1 MPHLHGSAAPTFS
14 TADDV
19 TLAGRRWFCSGRPRA
34 AVVLAHGFTASAH
47 HPDVSAVAEALHANG
62 LDVITYDARGHGASG
77 GESTLGDAERHDVAA
92 AVAAARERSDRV
104 VTVGASM
111 GAIAVLRHA
120 ALDPDLDGVVSVSCP
135 SRWRLPL
142 NAVGILSTLMTR
154 TRPGR
159 AFAARFARV
168 RIAARWSNPAPPI
181 DLVSSIRAPL
191 ALVHGRKDPF
201 IGVCDAQELYASA
214 TGPRRLV
221 LVDGM
226 GHAFGLAAVA
236 SIVAAVDWT
245 LASSRAHRTA
255 V

>member
-1 MPHLHGSAAPTFS
+1 MPHRHDSTAHAFS
-14 TADDV
+14 TTDDIV
-19 TLAGRRWFCSGRPRA
+19 LAGRHWLCAGRPRA
-34 AVVLAHGFTASAH
+34 AVVLAHGFTATAH
-47 HPDVSAVAEALHANG
+47 HPDVSEIAEALHANG

-92 AVAAARERSDRV
+92 AVEAARERSDRV

-120 ALDPDLDGVVSVSCP
+120 AGDPDLAGVVSVSCP

-154 TRPGR
+154 TRLGR
-159 AFAARFARV
+159 ALASRFARV
-168 RIAARWSNPAPPI
+168 RIAARWTNPAPPI

-191 ALVHGRKDPF
+191 ALVHGRNDRF
-201 IGVCDAQELYASA
+201 IGVRDAQELYASA

-226 GHAFGLAAVA
+226 GHAFGFAAVA
-236 SIVAAVDWT
+236 SIVAAVDWA
-245 LASSRAHRTA
+245 LASSWPHPTTF
-255 V
+255 

>member
-1 MPHLHGSAAPTFS
+1 MPQQRGSAAPSLS
-14 TADDV
+14 TADDIV
-19 TLAGRRWFCSGRPRA
+19 LAGRHWICAGEPRA

-47 HPDVSAVAEALHANG
+47 HPDVSAIAEALHAND

-92 AVAAARERSDRV
+92 AVAAARRRSDRV

-120 ALDPDLDGVVSVSCP
+120 AEDPDLAGVVSISCP

-142 NAVGILSTLMTR
+142 NVVGILSALMTR

-159 AFAARFARV
+159 AFASRFARV
-168 RIAARWSNPAPPI
+168 RIAARWARPAPPI
-181 DLVSSIRAPL
+181 DLVSSIRSPL
-191 ALVHGRKDPF
+191 ALVHGRKDRF

-214 TGPRRLV
+214 TGPRSLV
-221 LVDGM
+221 LVEGM
-226 GHAFGLAAVA
+226 GHAFGIAAIA

-245 LASSRAHRTA
+245 LAAPA
-255 V
+255 